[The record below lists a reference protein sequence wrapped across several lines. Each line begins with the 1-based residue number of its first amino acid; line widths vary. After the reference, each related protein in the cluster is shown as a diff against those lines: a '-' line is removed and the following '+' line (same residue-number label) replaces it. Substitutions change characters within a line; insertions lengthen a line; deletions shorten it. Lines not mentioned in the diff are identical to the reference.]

1 MAAKKSAKVE
11 WKGEDLK
18 FHASVGSGYE
28 FEMEGPATPQGGS
41 PVEFLIAGAVG
52 CSAIDILHIMNRR
65 RAKVTGLEAE
75 IVGTQAESDPHVFT
89 EGTILYTIYGE
100 DLKESDVERAI
111 ELSMTKYCS
120 ASIMLKRAGMEIATD
135 YKIVDTVAS

>member
-1 MAAKKSAKVE
+1 MAAQKSAKVV

-18 FHASVGSGYE
+18 FNATMGSGYE
-28 FEMEGPATPQGGS
+28 FAMEGPATPQGGS

-89 EGTILYTIYGE
+89 KGTILYTIYGE
-100 DLKESDVERAI
+100 DLKTSDVERAI

-120 ASIMLKRAGMEIATD
+120 ASIMLKRAGMDITTD
-135 YKIVDTVAS
+135 YRIVKTVAV

>member
-1 MAAKKSAKVE
+1 MAAQKSAKVE

-52 CSAIDILHIMNRR
+52 CSGGCGACNRVIHDQILLRKHH
-65 RAKVTGLEAE
+65 A
-75 IVGTQAESDPHVFT
+75 QACR
-89 EGTILYTIYGE
+89 YG
-100 DLKESDVERAI
+100 DHHRL
-111 ELSMTKYCS
+111 
-120 ASIMLKRAGMEIATD
+120 
-135 YKIVDTVAS
+135 